1 MNERRDAA
9 MNLDLSKVDSPLG
22 KLLLV
27 TDEQEQIRALDFA
40 DHQARL
46 HRLLRD
52 HYVQYELVEVPAPR
66 RIAIAL
72 QRYFDGD
79 LGVLDGIATATAGSE
94 LQRQVWAALR
104 RIPVGQTTSYGELAG
119 ALGYDDPRMAI
130 EIAAANGAN
139 PIAIVVPCHRVIA
152 RNGDLKGY
160 AWGLHRKRW
169 LLEHEHA
176 LPSAQPVTD
185 SSALRLPGF

>member
-1 MNERRDAA
+1 MNKRRSAA
-9 MNLDLSKVDSPLG
+9 MNLNLSKVDSPLG

-27 TDEQEQIRALDFA
+27 TDKQEQIRALDFT
-40 DHQARL
+40 DHQAHL

-52 HYVQYELVEVPAPR
+52 HYVQYELVEGPSPG
-66 RIAIAL
+66 RIATAF

-79 LGVLDGIATATAGSE
+79 LVGLDGIATATAGSE

-104 RIPVGQTTSYGELAG
+104 RIPVGQTTSYGELARV
-119 ALGYDDPRMAI
+119 LGYDDPRMAI
-130 EIAAANGAN
+130 EIGAANGAN

-176 LPSAQPVTD
+176 LPPTQPATD
-185 SSALRLPGF
+185 SPALRLPGF

>member
-1 MNERRDAA
+1 
-9 MNLDLSKVDSPLG
+9 MNLNLSKVDSPLG

-27 TDEQEQIRALDFA
+27 TDKEGQIRALDFS

-52 HYVQYELVEVPAPR
+52 HYVQYELIEVPAQV
-66 RIAIAL
+66 RIASAL

-79 LGVLDGIATATAGSE
+79 LVALDGIATATAGSE

-104 RIPVGQTTSYGELAG
+104 RIPVGQTTSYGELARE
-119 ALGYDDPRMAI
+119 LGYDDPRMAI
-130 EIAAANGAN
+130 EIGAANGVN

-152 RNGDLKGY
+152 KNGDLKGY
-160 AWGLHRKRW
+160 AWGLARKRW
-169 LLEHEHA
+169 LLEHENA
-176 LPSAQPVTD
+176 LPPAQPVIN
-185 SSALRLPGF
+185 SPVQRLPGF